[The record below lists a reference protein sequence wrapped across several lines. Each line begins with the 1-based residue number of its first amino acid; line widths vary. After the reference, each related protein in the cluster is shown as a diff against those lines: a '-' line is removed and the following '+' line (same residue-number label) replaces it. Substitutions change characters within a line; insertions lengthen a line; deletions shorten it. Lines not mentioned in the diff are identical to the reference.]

1 MTQARA
7 LGPSPLTKEL
17 SPAYGD
23 LDKDLWLRSAVER
36 LLQERVDR
44 GLPRHIEDEDVLAQ
58 VVDIVLF
65 EGSAPVRARKQRRSA

>member
-1 MTQARA
+1 MTQAKT
-7 LGPSPLTKEL
+7 LGLSALTKEP

-23 LDKDLWLRSAVER
+23 LDNNLWLRSAVER

-65 EGSAPVRARKQRRSA
+65 EGSHPLHEGS